1 MAGRRWRRD
10 REKERT
16 WRRRLRD
23 WRRSRLSVREFCDW
37 HALSEP
43 SFYAWRRELAQRD
56 RERTARRA
64 QPKKRVEERAAAA
77 RFLPVQI
84 LPETALDTSADRR
97 LEVYLPT
104 GVRLRVPSGFDR
116 QTLADVLAA
125 LESAS
130 C

>member
-43 SFYAWRRELAQRD
+43 SFYAWRRELAQGGRKRCQEPLFCFFGRPRGRRVD
-56 RERTARRA
+56 SRES
-64 QPKKRVEERAAAA
+64 
-77 RFLPVQI
+77 F
-84 LPETALDTSADRR
+84 
-97 LEVYLPT
+97 
-104 GVRLRVPSGFDR
+104 
-116 QTLADVLAA
+116 
-125 LESAS
+125 
-130 C
+130 